1 MFHGLVRYK
10 YMGAMHNAI
19 LVIYCVNMD
28 QILAWKLLTG
38 KLNVDDEYWM
48 TGFAERNTFSGEK
61 VPWIARKSLGFRN
74 DVEISVERQH
84 IKICRTMDHLI
95 GGGKLL
101 TVQLLFIYMPWLILR
116 INCLCPPGDSQLL
129 SCRVFEI
136 DMQPGRNE
144 LVSEIW
150 HIRTHQNWVAFC
162 VQGSRVS

>member
-1 MFHGLVRYK
+1 MFQWFGRIQVNWGHAQRDFGHILCK
-10 YMGAMHNAI
+10 YGPNISVKATDRKIECWLCI
-19 LVIYCVNMD
+19 LNDRFRREKYF
-28 QILAWKLLTG
+28 QW
-38 KLNVDDEYWM
+38 
-48 TGFAERNTFSGEK
+48 RK

-74 DVEISVERQH
+74 VVEISVKRQH
-84 IKICRTMDHLI
+84 IKICRTMDHLVE
-95 GGGKLL
+95 GKLL
-101 TVQLLFIYMPWLILR
+101 TVQLHFIYMPWLILR
-116 INCLCPPGDSQLL
+116 INCPCPPGDSQLL